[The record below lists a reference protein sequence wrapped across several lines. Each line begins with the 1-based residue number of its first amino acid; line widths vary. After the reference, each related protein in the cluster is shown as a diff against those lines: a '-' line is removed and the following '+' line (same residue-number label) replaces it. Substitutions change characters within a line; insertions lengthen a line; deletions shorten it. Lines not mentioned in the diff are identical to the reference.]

1 MGRKKL
7 HENRRKG
14 FTVAEMLIVVGV
26 IAVLLGIA
34 IPTVVSLSRSMQ
46 MSELDASARQIFI
59 AAQNRLTALR
69 AADEVGALN
78 LKNPVEGTP
87 SDAEEGFDP
96 SNLYWVSQDD
106 LAADILLPFGSIE
119 PEVRAGQY
127 VIELDPTSASVYS
140 VFYSEETFEYAEF
153 FAKRDTAAR
162 KNEKPVVGYYGG
174 AAAIVPELSKIPPIE
189 VEIKNEE
196 ELYVLLKNYD
206 PQYEYVVMVNE
217 VGALETAKAEKFN
230 DILHKQSTAD
240 GWKIILDNL
249 DEWRFSDLYGDIITP
264 GANIEITITA
274 ALSAEPT
281 AVPSVW
287 SGETNS
293 LFALRTNEEV
303 NIKYGR
309 HLQNLDTVTSK
320 ADTGITKAVQVNAI
334 DWTAAYEKKEF
345 QTIRNENL
353 RLYQGNKQELRN
365 LHITGGGLF
374 ETFQGGTEDGR
385 IQEVI
390 LIDPSVKGGD
400 SVGALA
406 GTITNTTVQE
416 CMVHLSKGVTQE
428 ANGDPDKLNQFAIN
442 ATGTAGGLIGS
453 AKESKIEK
461 SFAALPVVHGETAG
475 GLIGQ
480 TDGCTIQMCYADT
493 TEISGNYTGG
503 LIGAAKS
510 GTKGTTVT
518 DCYAVGYMAGTEVQA
533 GFAAQTQALTAT
545 NCYAAATF
553 SKFKNETETAAVYAF
568 ANSGVYTN
576 CRYLT
581 GAVNSAP
588 APQTADPAGMTA
600 TPYEELAKA
609 DMGENWTC
617 ATGETTIPYRMD
629 KIIENA
635 KKDSILAKDS
645 ALSAEIYPFPRLTEL
660 NHYNDWPIPDALSE
674 VGFVYYEHRL
684 SDGYIGFSGFTVDGK
699 QFMDKAHTLQT
710 SGVVYEDGYAII
722 GESDEIAEVT
732 IEGVRGAYKKTYWLM
747 QDVALSQKAR
757 VSIFPFSI
765 QQLTVDMYN
774 ELTNYQGT
782 YLKATYKGQSFWFK
796 PHTGDSVS
804 LQEPKDSTA
813 IIRSA
818 RQLNQIAK
826 NQIFWHYNLEQTL
839 DIDYSAYHQAYEIG
853 NTQEPIG
860 RNNKPFTGSY
870 SGGKHYITGLSITS
884 SYNDPAGLFGYNTG
898 TIQDTYYISDLEA
911 GRETRTVSGSEVA
924 GGLVGQNDGTISGCA
939 SAGLHI
945 EGKQWSGASGGLV
958 GTNYG
963 TITRS
968 YADQSAVTGDTVGG
982 FVGQNSYDYSAG
994 RSGTISSCY
1003 ALGLL
1008 SGTQDVGGF
1017 AGLNSGTIS
1026 NCYSASHSTN
1036 TSPSSWLFGPEN
1048 TGTYTNCY
1056 GLKKYGNQDM
1066 IAGDHHE
1073 NNFKGIA
1080 ESTWASLQEGNHL
1093 PGFTA
1098 NKDGLKNSYP
1108 YSAALKGQ
1116 KYPFP
1121 TLFDTHYGDW
1131 PLKNESGSADMP
1143 EAPEEPEVPQAA
1155 EGILGVAVQLMESE
1169 PKGTRRIKGYSAT
1182 LKDRQYVVDYD
1193 TPQVEFVH
1201 NQKTSSSYMVYFN
1214 SIKLEEISTW
1224 GYCSRGTGSVKP
1236 LSEQTKAF
1244 TYGDFTF
1251 VNIMG
1256 NINEKIYFCQ
1266 RDVNNQF
1273 PRVEGNIPETYEFYI
1288 DTSNL
1293 PKGISW

>member
-87 SDAEEGFDP
+87 SDAGEGFDP

-274 ALSAEPT
+274 ALSAEPI

-320 ADTGITKAVQVNAI
+320 ADTGITKAVQDNAI

-345 QTIRNENL
+345 QAIRNENL
-353 RLYQGNKQELRN
+353 RLYQGNNQQLRN

-374 ETFQGGTEDGR
+374 DMFQKGTIEK
-385 IQEVI
+385 VI
-390 LIDPSVKGGD
+390 LIDTTVNGETYA
-400 SVGALA
+400 GALA
-406 GTITNTTVQE
+406 GHIENTEVSN
-416 CMVHLSKGVTQE
+416 CAVYLSHDVIEKVKDTPE
-428 ANGDPDKLNQFAIN
+428 LLNGFAVS
-442 ATGTAGGLIGS
+442 ATDIAGGLIGS

-493 TEISGNYTGG
+493 TEVSGNYTGG

-533 GFAAQTQALTAT
+533 GFAAQAQALTAT

-568 ANSGVYTN
+568 ANRGVYTN

-660 NHYNDWPIPDALSE
+660 NHYNDWPILDVLSTIG
-674 VGFVYYEHRL
+674 VVYYEKRL
-684 SDGYIGFSGFTVDGK
+684 SDNYVGLSGYTMEKK
-699 QFMDKAHTLQT
+699 QYMDKNHTLQT
-710 SGVVYEDGYAII
+710 QGTVFEDGYALVGVQEKEGYVIVRLTANKVERTLLLMKDEDLSKAI
-722 GESDEIAEVT
+722 GVPVYPMNINDMSNIMRDQDSSFLTLTYENVSFYFNPCAADSVT
-732 IEGVRGAYKKTYWLM
+732 IEKPTNKHATVRT
-747 QDVALSQKAR
+747 
-757 VSIFPFSI
+757 
-765 QQLTVDMYN
+765 
-774 ELTNYQGT
+774 
-782 YLKATYKGQSFWFK
+782 
-796 PHTGDSVS
+796 
-804 LQEPKDSTA
+804 
-813 IIRSA
+813 A
-818 RQLNQIAK
+818 RQLKQISL
-826 NQIFWHYNLEQTL
+826 NDLLWNYEITQEL
-839 DIDYSAYHQAYEIG
+839 DIHYEQYNAGLSVGNIQQPIG
-853 NTQEPIG
+853 NAA
-860 RNNKPFTGSY
+860 KPF
-870 SGGKHYITGLSITS
+870 SGTYFGGNHLITGLNIQA
-884 SYNDPAGLFGYNTG
+884 NAGRPAGLFGYLTG
-898 TIQDTYYISDLEA
+898 SVSDITFVSDL
-911 GRETRTVSGSEVA
+911 GKNSGSRTVSGSGAV
-924 GGLVGQNDGTISGCA
+924 GGLVGENHGTISDCA
-939 SAGLHI
+939 SAGFAV
-945 EGKQWSGASGGLV
+945 QSGVNCGGLV
-958 GTNYG
+958 GLNYG
-963 TITRS
+963 TITHS
-968 YADQSAVTGDTVGG
+968 YADQSLVSGTSVGG
-982 FVGQNSYDYSAG
+982 LVSGNFG
-994 RSGTISSCY
+994 GTITSCY

-1056 GLKKYGNQDM
+1056 GLKKNGNQDM

-1093 PGFTA
+1093 SGFTA
-1098 NKDGLKNSYP
+1098 NKDGLKNSHP

-1121 TLFDTHYGDW
+1121 SLFDSHYGDW

-1201 NQKTSSSYMVYFN
+1201 NKKTSSSYMVYFN